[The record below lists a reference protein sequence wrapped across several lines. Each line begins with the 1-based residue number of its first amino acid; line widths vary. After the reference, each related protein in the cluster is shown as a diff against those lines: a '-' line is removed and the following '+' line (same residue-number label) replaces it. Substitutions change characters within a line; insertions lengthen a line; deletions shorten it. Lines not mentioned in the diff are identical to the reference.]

1 MPFAH
6 DIIIKPVITEKS
18 MMDADSKKYVFKV
31 AKSANKFQ
39 IKFALEECF
48 GVKVAKVNVTNVR
61 GRYKRQGRVGGY
73 TASWKKAYVTLT
85 DTSKSIEYF
94 ESVM

>member
-48 GVKVAKVNVTNVR
+48 GA
-61 GRYKRQGRVGGY
+61 
-73 TASWKKAYVTLT
+73 
-85 DTSKSIEYF
+85 I
-94 ESVM
+94 